1 MVSFLELIPGP
12 PKDPLFVIRIVKR
25 SIIWHPIF
33 IAVELELLLIR
44 RLLQV
49 NVRIVVS
56 VVMFVYVCSV

>member
-12 PKDPLFVIRIVKR
+12 RKDPLFVIRIVKR

-33 IAVELELLLIR
+33 IAVGLELLLIR

-56 VVMFVYVCSV
+56 VLMFVYVC